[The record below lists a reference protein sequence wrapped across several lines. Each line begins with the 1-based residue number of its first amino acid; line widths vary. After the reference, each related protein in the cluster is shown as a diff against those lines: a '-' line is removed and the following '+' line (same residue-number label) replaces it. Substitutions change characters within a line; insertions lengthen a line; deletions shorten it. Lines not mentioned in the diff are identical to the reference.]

1 MHCWGEPDHSGWSVT
16 SLWPMAAVT
25 SSWPMAAVLLMC
37 VAMWPVAVC
46 GQVCNLKVVTDANP
60 DYSDIGSM
68 IYSIT
73 SRWPET
79 KDKCWAIWYW
89 NHIARRQTAPMIL
102 HGRELTDPI
111 RQFND
116 YGYTMC
122 STVSGVN
129 CGIWHAMGLPVR
141 FWDISLHTVSEVHYD
156 GRWHMYDSS
165 MSAIYTLCDGKT
177 IAGVQD
183 IGTDGA
189 CQASGGKRH
198 PGHIAK
204 YHCLT
209 ATSPN
214 GFLTGADTIRS
225 LEEEY
230 RCFDPK
236 GLKYRYYYNNWDLG
250 HRWILNLRDR
260 ERYIRY
266 YHRLDADSLNAAPQ
280 DKKGS
285 YRADPAYFVSND
297 GRDPEAANPR
307 YRIRGNGVRTWRP
320 PLTPSGLARNA
331 FAVSAVRAT
340 EPDGVEPLEAGQAGE
355 VVFHVQGANVITSM
369 TISGELFRRTQQDA
383 AEIAVSTNYGR
394 QWTTVWKHEST
405 GAATAQVKL
414 IEPVNG
420 CYDVLVKVRLLGA
433 QAPAD
438 AQLRT
443 LRFEVITMLNSKTQ
457 PRLRLGKNTVYV
469 GAGQQTETLVIWPE
483 LQADR
488 YKHYAVE
495 ARNVKSAAEHPGY
508 MGALFAEQGGQEAY
522 VVFRLDCPREMTS
535 FTYGGRLY
543 NRAPKARIE
552 FHHSF
557 DNGKT
562 WTHSY
567 TLSDTNPPWD
577 VIHYEK
583 VEDIP
588 AGTKSVLIKYAWFA
602 PSAGPNACSIYD
614 VRMEAHYR
622 PASEGFRPLDVTFAW
637 KERQADYSLVA
648 RSHRQRVDK
657 LPFTYTINV
666 GGVDHPVVE
675 SLEVCAAA
683 DRSSLAGTADGST
696 AASYGYSDGK
706 DLPAEKFQDR
716 WVTYGPNL
724 ALGKPY
730 TCSVP
735 SRNNWNAGDPEGK
748 ILTDGVVGPPYVGGI
763 AYRFGALWQK
773 GDNPVITV
781 DLESVQQC
789 GAFAI
794 HTGGYPF
801 WDALKG
807 EVKDRVEV
815 LTSVDGEHYQSQG
828 LFDFALRWKDIPVNH
843 IWPDEE
849 TLCGHNYL
857 LIPPKPVEARYVRYV
872 LAPERFLSVSE
883 LQVLQYVRYE
893 PFDLR
898 IALPDGADRSDITAV
913 LREAA
918 KRLQETGKP

>member
-1 MHCWGEPDHSGWSVT
+1 MFHSRRRYRPSRWYKAATVFAAGA
-16 SLWPMAAVT
+16 LLAVT
-25 SSWPMAAVLLMC
+25 NWGIPGSA
-37 VAMWPVAVC
+37 
-46 GQVCNLKVVTDANP
+46 QVYNLKVVTDANP

-68 IYSIT
+68 IHSIT

-89 NHIARRQTAPMIL
+89 NHIARRQTSPMIVQ
-102 HGRELTDPI
+102 GRELTDPI

-122 STVSGVN
+122 STVAGMN
-129 CGIWHAMGLPVR
+129 CGIWHALGLPVK
-141 FWDISLHTVSEVHYD
+141 FWDISLHTVSEVEYD

-177 IAGVQD
+177 IAAVED
-183 IGTDGA
+183 IGAEGA
-189 CQASGGKRH
+189 CQASGGKRE
-198 PGHIAK
+198 PGHIAR

-230 RCFDPK
+230 RCFNPK

-250 HRWILNLRDR
+250 HRWILNLRDG

-266 YHRLDADSLNAAPQ
+266 YHRLDANSPNAVPQ
-280 DKKGS
+280 DQHGN
-285 YRADPAYFVSND
+285 YRADPAYFVPN
-297 GRDPEAANPR
+297 GGCDPEAANPR
-307 YRIRGNGVRTWRP
+307 YRSRGNGIRTWHP
-320 PLTPSGLARNA
+320 PLTSAGIARNT
-331 FAVSAVRAT
+331 FSISALQAI
-340 EPDGVEPLEAGQAGE
+340 EPCGVQPVGAGRPGE

-369 TISGELFRRTQQDA
+369 TISGELFRRTHQDA
-383 AEIAVSTNYGR
+383 AEVAISTDYGR
-394 QWTTVWKHEST
+394 QWKTVWKHEGS
-405 GAATAQVKL
+405 GAASPQVTL
-414 IEPVNG
+414 IQPVNG

-433 QAPAD
+433 QAPGN
-438 AQLRT
+438 AQLRDIN
-443 LRFEVITMLNSKTQ
+443 FDVVTMLNSKTQ

-469 GAGQQTETLVIWPE
+469 GAGPQHETLVLWPE

-488 YKHYAVE
+488 YKLYAVE
-495 ARNVKSAAEHPGY
+495 ACNVKSAAEHPGY
-508 MGALFAEQGGQEAY
+508 MGALFAEQGGQESY
-522 VVFRLDCPREMTS
+522 VVFRLDCPRDITRII
-535 FTYGGRLY
+535 YGGRLY

-557 DNGKT
+557 DHGKT
-562 WTHSY
+562 WIRSY
-567 TLSDTNPPWD
+567 TLADTNPPWD

-583 VEDIP
+583 LENIP
-588 AGTKSVLIKYAWFA
+588 AGTKTVLLKYLWYA
-602 PSAGPNACSIYD
+602 PSAGPSACSIYD

-622 PASEGFRPLDVTFAW
+622 PAGEGFRRLDVTFAW
-637 KERQADYSLVA
+637 KERQNDYSLVA

-666 GGVDHPVVE
+666 GGADHPVVE
-675 SLEVCAAA
+675 SLEVCHAA
-683 DRSSLAGTADGST
+683 DRPSSAGSGDDQVPPR
-696 AASYGYSDGK
+696 YGYSDGK
-706 DLPAEKFQDR
+706 DVGGEKFQDR
-716 WVTYGPNL
+716 WVSYGPNL
-724 ALGKPY
+724 ADGKPY
-730 TCSVP
+730 TCTVP
-735 SRNNWNAGDPEGK
+735 SRNNWGAGDPQGK
-748 ILTDGVVGPPYVGGI
+748 ILTDGIVGPPYVGGI

-773 GDNPVITV
+773 GDNPVVTV
-781 DLESVQQC
+781 DLGSVQKC

-815 LTSVDGEHYQSQG
+815 LTSVDGQHYQSQG
-828 LFDFALRWKDIPVNH
+828 FFDFNLRWKDIPVNH

-849 TLCGHNYL
+849 TICGHNYL
-857 LIPPKPVEARYVRYV
+857 LIPPQPVEARYVRY
-872 LAPERFLSVSE
+872 AITPERFLSVSE

-893 PFDLR
+893 AFDLR
-898 IALPDGADRSDITAV
+898 IALPDGTDRSDITTI
-913 LREAA
+913 LGQAA
-918 KRLQETGKP
+918 KRLQQTGKR